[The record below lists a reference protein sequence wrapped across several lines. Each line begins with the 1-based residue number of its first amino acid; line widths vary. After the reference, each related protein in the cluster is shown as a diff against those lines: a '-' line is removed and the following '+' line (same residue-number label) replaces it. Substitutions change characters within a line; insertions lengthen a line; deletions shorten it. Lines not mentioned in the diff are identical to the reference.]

1 MLRLGTDISQGEYM
15 GNKEREELKK
25 AYPNSKKW
33 AEKVDKMTPDQ
44 VTAIYI
50 RLRAA
55 RKLGK

>member
-1 MLRLGTDISQGEYM
+1 M

-25 AYPNSKKW
+25 AYPNKKW
-33 AEKVDKMTPDQ
+33 KEKVDKMTPEQ

-50 RLRAA
+50 RLRSQ